1 MTTREKYKQA
11 FSVLKS
17 SDDITLE
24 ELMMKKEKQRMKKL
38 KNIRIAAACFAFLFV
53 CTNGIAYAATGS
65 TWISEILHFTT
76 GNGSEVEMT
85 QNKNSMYFSIQREEQ
100 NNTDYVSVENGRL
113 YFVLDGKKEDVTEA
127 CSEKDYYKYEY
138 TDDQQMRHVILIG
151 GTPADPG
158 WAELMF
164 DKDGNYVFNQMN
176 VNGTTDPVWLLEGMH
191 DQGVPTGNPEYDEE
205 FLN

>member
-38 KNIRIAAACFAFLFV
+38 KNIRIAAACFVFLFV

-76 GNGSEVEMT
+76 GNGSEVEMI
-85 QNKNSMYFSIQREEQ
+85 QNENSLSFSIQREEEK
-100 NNTDYVSVENGRL
+100 NRDYVSVENGRL
-113 YFVLDGKKEDVTEA
+113 YFVLDEKKEDVTEA
-127 CSEKDYYKYEY
+127 CSEKNYYKYEY

-151 GTPADPG
+151 GTPADAG

-191 DQGVPTGNPEYDEE
+191 DQGVPTGNPEYDEG

>member
-38 KNIRIAAACFAFLFV
+38 KNIRIAAACFVFLFV

-76 GNGSEVEMT
+76 GNGSEVEMI
-85 QNKNSMYFSIQREEQ
+85 QNENSMYFSIQREEQ

-113 YFVLDGKKEDVTEA
+113 YFVLDEKKEDVTEA

-138 TDDQQMRHVILIG
+138 TDDQQMCHVILIG

-191 DQGVPTGNPEYDEE
+191 DQGVPTGNPEYDEG

>member
-38 KNIRIAAACFAFLFV
+38 KNIRIAAACFVFLFV

-76 GNGSEVEMT
+76 GNGSEVEMI
-85 QNKNSMYFSIQREEQ
+85 QNENSMYFSIQREEQ

-113 YFVLDGKKEDVTEA
+113 YFVLDEKKEDVTEA

-151 GTPADPG
+151 GTPTDAG

-191 DQGVPTGNPEYDEE
+191 DQGVPAGNPEYDEG

>member
-1 MTTREKYKQA
+1 MTNREKYKQA

-38 KNIRIAAACFAFLFV
+38 KNIRITAACFVFLFV

-76 GNGSEVEMT
+76 GNGSEVEMI
-85 QNKNSMYFSIQREEQ
+85 QNENSLSFSIQREEEK
-100 NNTDYVSVENGRL
+100 NRDYVSVENGRL
-113 YFVLDGKKEDVTEA
+113 YFVLDEKKEDVTEA

-191 DQGVPTGNPEYDEE
+191 DQGVATGNPEYDEG

>member
-1 MTTREKYKQA
+1 
-11 FSVLKS
+11 
-17 SDDITLE
+17 
-24 ELMMKKEKQRMKKL
+24 MMKKEKQGMKKL
-38 KNIRIAAACFAFLFV
+38 KNIRIAAACFVFLFV

-76 GNGSEVEMT
+76 GNGSEVEMI
-85 QNKNSMYFSIQREEQ
+85 QNENSMYFSIQREEQ

-113 YFVLDGKKEDVTEA
+113 YFVLDEKKEDVTKA

-191 DQGVPTGNPEYDEE
+191 DQGVATGNPEYDEG